1 MEECL
6 AIVGEMIE
14 DLETVMR
21 QYLDGVY
28 VSKTKEI
35 IFSTRLEYTVE
46 YENQRRSLAAGLKQ
60 IHLKG

>member
-1 MEECL
+1 MQKSEKRKINKESIDECL
-6 AIVGEMIE
+6 VVVGEMIE

-28 VSKTKEI
+28 ISKTKEI

-46 YENQRRSLAAGLKQ
+46 Y
-60 IHLKG
+60 